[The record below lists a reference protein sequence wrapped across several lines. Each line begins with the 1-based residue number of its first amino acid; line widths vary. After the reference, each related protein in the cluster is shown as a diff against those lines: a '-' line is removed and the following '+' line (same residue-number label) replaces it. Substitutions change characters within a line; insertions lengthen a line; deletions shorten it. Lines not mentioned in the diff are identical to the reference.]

1 LQGRVQ
7 QNSEG
12 GAQLVV
18 LKPTRG
24 WRAVNVVEL
33 WRFRDLIRSLA
44 IRDIKLRYRQ
54 TALGIVWVV
63 LQPILAAGIFSFV
76 FGSVAD
82 LPTEGVPYFVFAYA
96 GLLCWNLF
104 STTVNKASVSLV
116 SNSGM
121 VQKVYFPRISLP
133 ISAIPGSVLDFMVSL
148 VVMVVMVIATD
159 NVPGLSVL
167 LLPLWVLIT
176 LMLAAGC
183 SLIASALMVHY
194 RDVGQV
200 LPVGLQ
206 MLLYIS
212 PVAYSLDAVP
222 DSLRSLYSLNP
233 LVGVLEGFRW
243 SLISGREL
251 PVGAVAYSCAFAV
264 GMMILGS
271 LVFARMET
279 KFADVV

>member
-1 LQGRVQ
+1 
-7 QNSEG
+7 
-12 GAQLVV
+12 
-18 LKPTRG
+18 
-24 WRAVNVVEL
+24 
-33 WRFRDLIRSLA
+33 
-44 IRDIKLRYRQ
+44 
-54 TALGIVWVV
+54 
-63 LQPILAAGIFSFV
+63 
-76 FGSVAD
+76 
-82 LPTEGVPYFVFAYA
+82 
-96 GLLCWNLF
+96 
-104 STTVNKASVSLV
+104 
-116 SNSGM
+116 
-121 VQKVYFPRISLP
+121 
-133 ISAIPGSVLDFMVSL
+133 
-148 VVMVVMVIATD
+148 MVVMVIATD

-243 SLISGREL
+243 SLIGGRHL
-251 PVGAVAYSCAFAV
+251 PVGTVAYSCAFGIGMLIV
-264 GMMILGS
+264 GA
-271 LVFARMET
+271 LVFARMES